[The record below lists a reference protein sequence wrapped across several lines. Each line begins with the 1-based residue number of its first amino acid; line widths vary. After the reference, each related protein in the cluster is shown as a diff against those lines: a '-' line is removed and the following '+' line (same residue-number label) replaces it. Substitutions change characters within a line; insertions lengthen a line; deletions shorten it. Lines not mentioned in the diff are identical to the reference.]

1 MQVDIDQKSGF
12 CFGVVNAIN
21 QAEVGLKQNEEF
33 YCLGS
38 IVHNE
43 QEISRLE
50 KKGLRVVSRDEFSG
64 LSGKKVLVRAHGEPP
79 STYELAKENDVELI
93 DATCPVVLKLQERV
107 RKAWEQMKIAGGT
120 VIIYGKKGH
129 AEVIGLV
136 GQTDGNAVVVES
148 PNDLT
153 GIDFSKPVEIFSQTT
168 KDAEMFKQIVDVIKE
183 KMQSCFLSSNIP
195 IKVNHTF
202 CGQVANRKKELIGF
216 AATHDVIIFVGGQT
230 SSNGKM
236 LFQTCRSSN
245 PKSYYVSS
253 ANELRPEWFAGANSV
268 GVSGATS
275 TPLWLMEQ
283 VAQEIER
290 ITMP

>member
-50 KKGLRVVSRDEFSG
+50 KKGLKVISRDEFSG

-107 RKAWEQMKIAGGT
+107 RKAWEQMKISGGT

-168 KDAEMFKQIVDVIKE
+168 KDAETFKQIVNVIKE
-183 KMQSCFLSSNIP
+183 KMQSCFQSSNIP

-202 CGQVANRKKELIGF
+202 CGQVANRKKELTGF

-236 LFQTCRSSN
+236 LFQTCRASN
-245 PKSYYVSS
+245 VKSHYVSS
-253 ANELRPEWFAGANSV
+253 ANELQPEWFVGANSV